1 MEKEGSKKLATL
13 AFKAFAAEYD
23 QDFLKMLSDDKKA
36 QTSVSEYCSAAVFKA
51 SSGGGHHHE
60 AAACLGRG
68 AYGFHMLS
76 RCVASRVATDIRGT
90 AGGVA

>member
-60 AAACLGRG
+60 D
-68 AYGFHMLS
+68 GFHMLS

-90 AGGVA
+90 AGGAA